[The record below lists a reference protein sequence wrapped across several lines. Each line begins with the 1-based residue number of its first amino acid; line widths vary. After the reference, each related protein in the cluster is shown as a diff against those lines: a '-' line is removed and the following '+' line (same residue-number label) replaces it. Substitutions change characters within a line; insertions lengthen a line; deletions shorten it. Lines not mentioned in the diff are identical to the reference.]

1 MQSLV
6 STAALYAGMSWNL
19 MSSSR
24 AYAHV
29 YRWDLRMGQ
38 RGIIDR
44 IPWAHTGPVM
54 SLDWCNP
61 AESEGGWL
69 ASGSLDATVKVS
81 LFSTFKPMDG

>member
-1 MQSLV
+1 
-6 STAALYAGMSWNL
+6 
-19 MSSSR
+19 
-24 AYAHV
+24 
-29 YRWDLRMGQ
+29 MGQ